1 MKYLISFILLLTA
14 FVSEAQLQTPSASP
28 NATVSTVVGL
38 TDIKVTYARPKMKG
52 RKIFGEGYD
61 FLVPYGKLWRT
72 GANNGTKI
80 SFSDDVKVEG
90 IAVSKGDYLIFSIPG
105 AQEWTISLYNDI
117 SIGGNVGA
125 YDKSKEAA
133 SFKVKSE
140 RLTERV
146 EMFTIDITDINDA
159 SNAGKIQL
167 AWENTSVK
175 FNVSVD
181 FDTKVMKSIEA
192 ATQVNPSVYGQA
204 ATYYYE
210 NGKDLKKALEWIN
223 IACNAN
229 ADAYWLLLTKARIQ
243 KALGDKTGAAATANL
258 SKAAA
263 TKANNADYIK
273 MNDDLLRTLK

>member
-1 MKYLISFILLLTA
+1 MKYLVSLIMLLTA
-14 FVSEAQLQTPSASP
+14 CVAEAQLQTPSASP
-28 NATVSTVVGL
+28 NATVSTVIGL
-38 TDIKVTYARPKMKG
+38 TDVKISYARPRMKG
-52 RKIFGEGYD
+52 RKIFGEGGD

-72 GANNGTKI
+72 GANSGTRI

-90 IAVSKGDYLIFSIPG
+90 AAIAKGEYLLFTVPG
-105 AQEWTISLYNDI
+105 AMEWTINLYSDVSL
-117 SIGGNVGA
+117 GGNVEG
-125 YDKSKEAA
+125 YDKSKEVA
-133 SFKVKSE
+133 SFKVKSD

-146 EMFTIDITDINDA
+146 EMFTVNITDINDN
-159 SNAGKIQL
+159 SSAGKVQL

-175 FNVSVD
+175 FGVTVD
-181 FDTKVMKSIEA
+181 FDSKVMKAIDA

-204 ATYYYE
+204 ATYYFE

-229 ADAYWLLLTKARIQ
+229 PDAYWLLLTKARIQ
-243 KALGDKTGAAATANL
+243 KGLGDKAGATATSNL

-263 TKANNADYIK
+263 TKAKNADYIK

>member
-1 MKYLISFILLLTA
+1 MKYLICFILLLTA

-38 TDIKVTYARPKMKG
+38 TDIKVTYARPRMKG

-72 GANNGTKI
+72 GANSGTKI

-90 IAVSKGDYLIFSIPG
+90 IAVPKGDYLIFSIPG
-105 AQEWTISLYNDI
+105 AQEWTISLYSDI

-125 YDKSKEAA
+125 YDKTKEAA

-181 FDTKVMKSIEA
+181 FDSKVMKSIEA
-192 ATQVNPSVYGQA
+192 ATQVSPSVYGQA
-204 ATYYYE
+204 ATYYFE

-243 KALGDKTGAAATANL
+243 KALGDKTGATATANL

>member
-1 MKYLISFILLLTA
+1 MKYLMFIVMLLTA
-14 FVSEAQLQTPSASP
+14 GVSEAQLQTPSASP
-28 NATVSTVVGL
+28 NATVSTTIGL
-38 TDIKVTYARPKMKG
+38 TDVKVNYARPRMKG
-52 RKIFGEGYD
+52 RRIFGDGND

-72 GANNGTKI
+72 GANNGTVI

-90 IAVSKGDYLIFSIPG
+90 IAVPKGEYLLFTIPG
-105 AQEWTISLYNDI
+105 AQEWTINLYSDI
-117 SIGGNVGA
+117 RLGGNVGG
-125 YDKSKEAA
+125 YDKTKEVA

-146 EMFTIDITDINDA
+146 EMFTINITDINES

-175 FNVSVD
+175 FNVGVE
-181 FDTKVMKSIEA
+181 FDSKVMKSIET

-210 NGKDLKKALEWIN
+210 NGKDMKKALEWIN
-223 IACNAN
+223 IACGAN
-229 ADAYWLLLTKARIQ
+229 PDAYWLLLTKARIQ
-243 KALGDKTGAAATANL
+243 KALGDKAGATATSNL

-273 MNDDLLRTLK
+273 MNDDLLKTLK